1 MDLTDIIIFL
11 IIFIS
16 VLWLQNNDDK
26 KFNKNK
32 RTSIYDK
39 IKIPLF
45 VTCCIFLIKNF
56 NQCVIDVKTFFIVP
70 PENTQSFVKD
80 DIFNDIFTEPY
91 DF

>member
-1 MDLTDIIIFL
+1 MNLTDIIIFL

-26 KFNKNK
+26 KFNNK
-32 RTSIYDK
+32 TRTSIYDK

-45 VTCCIFLIKNF
+45 VTCCIFLVKNL
-56 NQCVIDVKTFFIVP
+56 NECIIDVKTFFIVP
-70 PENTQSFVKD
+70 ENNQCSLND
-80 DIFNDIFTEPY
+80 GLFNDIFTEPY